1 MELKEFMMGEV
12 RFASLYRKF
21 PEEAEKLLKEA
32 EKYTR
37 GKRAEYVRMAS
48 GGDALA
54 RIGEP

>member
-1 MELKEFMMGEV
+1 MMGEV